1 MNSKKEHWQVS
12 IYRFSKET
20 GWNYFQPSSSSSSK
34 VTTSSTNH
42 PHRRGNYKDTT
53 AISNPSSTDHVPP
66 PRIITA
72 TPRSTCIEISHLR
85 VKIPIVKESSE
96 SETSSCTVFHR
107 RFDKLLIRL
116 ERGSIVLKFLNAREC
131 ATFCD
136 VLISLNKDVFT
147 MENNDTVEKDSWRK
161 QTKRRKLAHKEDT
174 QQRNHKNDV
183 KEEQSYHQELKSYMI
198 HLIHDDDFMAFVN
211 RVESVLA
218 SDPSC
223 TKMMQALAVT
233 KY

>member
-20 GWNYFQPSSSSSSK
+20 GWNYFQPSSSSK
-34 VTTSSTNH
+34 VTTSSIN
-42 PHRRGNYKDTT
+42 PHRRGNY
-53 AISNPSSTDHVPP
+53 NPSSTDHVP

-72 TPRSTCIEISHLR
+72 TPRSSCIEISHLR
-85 VKIPIVKESSE
+85 VKVPIVKESSE
-96 SETSSCTVFHR
+96 SETSSWTVFHR

-136 VLISLNKDVFT
+136 VLISLNKDIFT
-147 MENNDTVEKDSWRK
+147 MENNDAVEKDSWRQ
-161 QTKRRKLAHKEDT
+161 QTKRRKFAHKEDT
-174 QQRNHKNDV
+174 QQRNYKNDV
-183 KEEQSYHQELKSYMI
+183 KEDQSYSQELKSYMI

-223 TKMMQALAVT
+223 SKMMQALAVT